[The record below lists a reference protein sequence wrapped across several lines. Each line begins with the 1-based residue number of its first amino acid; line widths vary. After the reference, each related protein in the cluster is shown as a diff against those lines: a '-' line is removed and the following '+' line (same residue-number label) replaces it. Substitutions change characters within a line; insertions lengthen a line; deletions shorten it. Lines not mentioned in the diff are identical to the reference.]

1 MKLTLLKLKEKII
14 SIDNYSSGSSK
25 NHIKSNQVN
34 YIRHMLFTIK
44 KVAYTFIFNFTLF
57 LILMIGIQNSSN
69 KSKVNFLINETVKLP
84 ISFIIGSSFICGS
97 VIGSFFTINLTRE
110 N

>member
-1 MKLTLLKLKEKII
+1 MSVIFKKII
-14 SIDNYSSGSSK
+14 
-25 NHIKSNQVN
+25 
-34 YIRHMLFTIK
+34 FTT
-44 KVAYTFIFNFTLF
+44 TFNVCLF
-57 LILMIGIQNSSN
+57 LLLIVGIQNSAK

-97 VIGSFFTINLTRE
+97 VIGSFFTINLTKH